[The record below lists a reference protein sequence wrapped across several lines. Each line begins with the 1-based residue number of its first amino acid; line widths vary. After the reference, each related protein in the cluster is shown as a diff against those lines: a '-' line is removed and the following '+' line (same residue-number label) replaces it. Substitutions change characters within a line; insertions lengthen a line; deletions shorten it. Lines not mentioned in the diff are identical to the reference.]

1 MSRLAWRLAPILFLP
16 FVTLGCSNEQVK
28 QLTDQVSKQAEQVT
42 KKATES
48 VQQIA
53 PQVQDALASGPTG
66 EATFEVDSSIKMRN
80 AFGRLLVLNPDR
92 TNVLQVRSY
101 QAESDEDFPSFLFQA
116 RTDAENIQACIGQS
130 FEGQLFLQAAAEGPI
145 WSTADED
152 RVTLK
157 ITEQAEG
164 ELVAEVV
171 GGKLEDETGKSSAV
185 KGTLRIAV
193 SQDASEV
200 LP

>member
-1 MSRLAWRLAPILFLP
+1 MAWQLPPLLILIFLSA
-16 FVTLGCSNEQVK
+16 GCSNEQVK

-42 KKATES
+42 KKASEA
-48 VQQIA
+48 VQQLA

-66 EATFEVDSSIKMRN
+66 EATFQVDSAVQIQN
-80 AFGRLLVLNPDR
+80 AFGRLLVLKPER
-92 TNVLQVRSY
+92 KNVLQVRSY
-101 QAESDEDFPSFLFQA
+101 AVEADEVFPSFLFHAQ
-116 RTDAENIQACIGQS
+116 TDAENIQACVGQS
-130 FEGQLFLQAAAEGPI
+130 FEGQLFLQTAANGPI
-145 WSTADED
+145 WNTADAD

-171 GGKLEDETGKSSAV
+171 SGKLENASGASSAV

-193 SQDASEV
+193 RGNPAEV
-200 LP
+200 QP